1 MLYKKYFNMSI
12 ICFGDA
18 KYHVGMSA
26 GIVGQIPLTCTD
38 FIGGGTTMC
47 HWTA

>member
-1 MLYKKYFNMSI
+1 MST
-12 ICFGDA
+12 ICIGDA

-38 FIGGGTTMC
+38 FILGGTVPLNSITYMK
-47 HWTA
+47 